1 MIEGALRRH
10 ERGGARE
17 TQAPYAIA
25 VRRASGPA
33 ILKERSMA
41 SSARAG
47 DTKGQIAAAAQSNGG
62 RTRRVAE
69 GRAKLPKGPPLPTFA
84 QAALWALRPLA
95 LMDRCAERYGEIF
108 TLRVRK
114 RPWVLMSNPS
124 HVKQV
129 FTTDTNLLR
138 AGADEANP
146 LLGPLLGPRSVMLL
160 DEPQHMGD
168 RKRLL
173 PSFHGRRMKD
183 YAAMMDEVAHEQIAR
198 WPIGEPFELWPRM
211 QAISMDVVMR
221 SVFAGIDERRGALLR
236 ERLVNMT
243 NWINHPRR
251 LALLAAFG
259 SRSITQSFEFREVMG
274 QVEQVVLDEVR
285 ERRSQAPP
293 ADAEDI
299 FWMLERSHIE
309 SGQPAS
315 EQKMRDELVTM
326 LSDGPTATSL
336 AWVFERLLRHP
347 QKLERLREEL
357 LGGEQDYLDAVVKET
372 LRLCPA
378 VPLVMRRLTEPM
390 RIGPYTLA
398 PDTIVAPCV
407 YLMHRRAD
415 IYADPTS
422 FQPERFLGEA
432 TGTYTWIPFGG
443 GVRRCVAAS
452 FAQLEMKR
460 VIAAVLGELDLRPAL
475 ARSEGVTRSS
485 VSFAPDGGARVVATR
500 RQARACGE
508 AVTA

>member
-1 MIEGALRRH
+1 M
-10 ERGGARE
+10 
-17 TQAPYAIA
+17 
-25 VRRASGPA
+25 
-33 ILKERSMA
+33 
-41 SSARAG
+41 
-47 DTKGQIAAAAQSNGG
+47 
-62 RTRRVAE
+62 
-69 GRAKLPKGPPLPTFA
+69 
-84 QAALWALRPLA
+84 QAAIWALRPLE

-114 RPWVLMSNPS
+114 RPWVLMSNPA

-138 AGADEANP
+138 AGAGEANP

-173 PSFHGRRMKD
+173 PSFHGRRMTD
-183 YAAMMDEVAHEQIAR
+183 YAAMMDDVAHEHVAR
-198 WPIGEPFELWPRM
+198 WPTGEPFELWPRM
-211 QAISMDVVMR
+211 QAISLEVVMR

-243 NWINHPRR
+243 MWINHPRR

-259 SRSITQSFEFREVMG
+259 SRSITQSFEFRDVMG
-274 QVEQVVLDEVR
+274 KVEQVVLEEVR
-285 ERRSQAPP
+285 ERRAQLPP
-293 ADAEDI
+293 ESAEDI
-299 FWMLERSHIE
+299 FWMLERSHID
-309 SGQPAS
+309 SGEPAS
-315 EQKMRDELVTM
+315 EEKMRDELVTM

-347 QKLERLREEL
+347 EKLARLREEVL
-357 LGGEQDYLDAVVKET
+357 AGQQEYLDAVVKET

-378 VPLVMRRLTEPM
+378 VPLVMRRLIEPM
-390 RIGPYTLA
+390 RIGGYTLA

-407 YLMHRRAD
+407 YLMHLRED
-415 IYADPTS
+415 IYDEPAS
-422 FQPERFLGEA
+422 FSPERFLGEA
-432 TGTYTWIPFGG
+432 AGTYTWIPFGG

-460 VIAAVLGELDLRPAL
+460 VIAAVLSEFELRPAT
-475 ARSEGVTRSS
+475 AGSEGVTRSS
-485 VSFAPDGGARVVATR
+485 VSFAPDAGARVIATR
-500 RQARACGE
+500 RHARAAGKTV
-508 AVTA
+508 AA

>member
-1 MIEGALRRH
+1 
-10 ERGGARE
+10 
-17 TQAPYAIA
+17 
-25 VRRASGPA
+25 
-33 ILKERSMA
+33 MA

-47 DTKGQIAAAAQSNGG
+47 DTTGEIAASMTNG
-62 RTRRVAE
+62 RRA
-69 GRAKLPKGPPLPTFA
+69 RAPATARPGLPPGPPLPRFV
-84 QAALWALRPLA
+84 QAAIWALRPLA

-108 TLRVRK
+108 TLRVRR
-114 RPWVLMSNPS
+114 RPWVLLSNPQ

-138 AGADEANP
+138 AGAGEANP

-173 PSFHGRRMKD
+173 PSFHGQRMKG
-183 YAAMMDEVAHEQIAR
+183 YGAMMDDVAHEQIAR

-211 QAISMDVVMR
+211 QAISLEVVMR
-221 SVFAGIDERRGALLR
+221 SVFAGIDERRGAMLR

-243 NWINHPRR
+243 NWINKPRR

-259 SRSITQSFEFREVMG
+259 SRSITASGEFAEVMG
-274 QVEQVVLDEVR
+274 QVESIVLEEVR
-285 ERRSQAPP
+285 ERRARTPP
-293 ADAEDI
+293 GDGDDGNGDDI
-299 FWMLERSHIE
+299 FWMLERSHLAGGE
-309 SGQPAS
+309 PAS
-315 EQKMRDELVTM
+315 EGKMRDELVTM

-347 QKLERLREEL
+347 DKLKRLREEV
-357 LGGEQDYLDAVVKET
+357 LGGEDEYLDAVVKET

-378 VPLVMRRLTEPM
+378 VPLVMRRLIEPM
-390 RIGPYTLA
+390 QIGGYTLA

-407 YLMHRRAD
+407 HLMHRRAD
-415 IYADPTS
+415 VYPDPLS
-422 FQPERFLGEA
+422 FRPERFLEDA
-432 TGTYTWIPFGG
+432 AGTYTWIPFGG

-460 VIAAVLGELDLRPAL
+460 VIAAVLCELQLRPAQ
-475 ARSEGVTRSS
+475 ARSEGVARSS
-485 VSFAPDGGARVVATR
+485 VSFAPAGGARVVATR
-500 RQARACGE
+500 RPPE
-508 AVTA
+508 AVAA